1 LSAVEGVM
9 LRTVFLAL
17 VIANLANLAC
27 LMGYF

>member
-1 LSAVEGVM
+1 VEGVM